1 MAGRLRRVNCILKI
15 LLFWVLLFYCLV
27 STAQVIDNPVFD
39 RTDQPLFNVEKI
51 EITNN
56 STLLYCTLTL
66 DGYMWAN
73 ISPNTYI
80 EDCET
85 NKKYTIIRSDGLPLA
100 PKQREFVEAGKYTVT
115 LVFPQINN
123 AKVIN
128 LIECPTENAFNVYG
142 IRLINDS
149 TLLKSVSEDSFI
161 LNIQSMI
168 TNGQYE
174 KVDSI
179 LNVYKGYSLTK
190 DDMFIVLF
198 LSSLNGF
205 AKTQTYNDM
214 SLIIPYEDDG
224 KRAFEY
230 LKNNVNKD
238 NAEESNCWNILP
250 IYAKIYNYLDDII
263 VVDIA
268 GFAKK
273 YYLEFGQSELL
284 PLFSVLQN
292 TYQYYF
298 AHHEWEKAI
307 ELMDFFYH
315 QALEREEE
323 NILVALSCGFVGSSS
338 LMRKNLTEAQ
348 KWLDESY
355 IRYQQYE
362 ERNTY
367 YAYYEL
373 LTNLAYLY
381 HTIGNSSEG
390 LKYSIEAC
398 NLSKSKYGEFSKEYI
413 NSIALRG
420 DCEIRLQGPK
430 EGIKYLEEAVTLLEK
445 VSNMSQDEKQ
455 VYRDKLKFAYH
466 LFNIKK
472 DVKSIDSIETENSV
486 ILEASSA
493 LAQGNTEKA
502 IERFSYLLEIYEKN
516 FQSVSLENYIF
527 VATSLS
533 NIMTKEGKLVEADKV
548 LDKALVMLK
557 ENKVDTELTRH
568 IYAAKG
574 EIHFALGDNLTSI
587 VFYRKAA
594 EIFKQVGDKGVA
606 YARLLSNISLIDIS
620 VKRYESALKRLN
632 EADSILNNFYSDDS
646 NDAADILMIQHNIAI
661 VYIKMGE
668 NTKAMNLLNNIITHV
683 QTPDKIPIK
692 TMAMTNLAELYMI
705 EKKYEKS
712 IELLENALSQSMD
725 VNIREPAKADLL
737 FCKIMQTDESVIN
750 DLKQYNEESRNS
762 VSTIFKRF
770 PEAERE
776 GYWNQKSQFLVF
788 LDNVAAETF
797 KNPAV
802 CQEAYNNAL
811 YTKSFL
817 LNSTRLLGDV
827 IHSISDVSVK
837 NKYNVMQNYKK
848 RLSQKTIDVDS
859 ISVIKSKISQM
870 EKEILTA
877 IPNFSSL
884 LDSQF
889 MTWNDVQS
897 LLGDNEV
904 AIEFVFLPEISFPIG
919 TLKYGALLLTK
930 DSDAPILISLCEDK
944 ELKSLLDNVVSD
956 NLAINNLYSLE
967 NNKLYSLLWDKID
980 PYLHKGA
987 NVYYSPC
994 GQIHRINLSAISNG
1008 KNRIGEV
1015 FNLYELSTTANIEKR
1030 REGPFEI
1037 SSAAIYGDIDY
1048 FEDTAT
1054 MVNESKSYSMF
1065 SSGELLANNK
1075 TRSQLR
1081 NSWDILPETKEEIDA
1096 IKNLFI
1102 NNKILVNIYSRTKA
1116 NEESIKAMDGNA
1128 PNIVH
1133 LATHGFYFPS
1143 GRTLDSDKMIPFF
1156 NGIDSNTSKNRHMLY
1171 SGLLFAGANNQWMG
1185 DSIPNGIEDG
1195 ILTAEEI
1202 SHIDLSGTKLIVLSA
1217 CETGLGDIDNIN
1229 GVFGLQQG
1237 LKRAGVETILM
1248 SLWKVDD
1255 KATRILMVD
1264 FYKNLL
1270 SGKTKH
1276 QSLKDAQLHLRQIE
1290 NGKYDKPEY
1299 WASFI
1304 MIDGLN

>member
-1 MAGRLRRVNCILKI
+1 MRSSLFFLFVICRLLS
-15 LLFWVLLFYCLV
+15 F
-27 STAQVIDNPVFD
+27 AQVIENPVFN
-39 RTDQPLFNVEKI
+39 RTDQPLFHVDKV
-51 EITNN
+51 EITQD
-56 STLLYCTLTL
+56 STIVFCTLLVEE
-66 DGYMWAN
+66 GMWAN
-73 ISPNTYI
+73 ISPDTYI
-80 EDCET
+80 EDIET
-85 NKKYTIIRSDGLPLA
+85 HRKYTIAKSEGLPFA
-100 PKQREFVEAGKYTVT
+100 PKQREFVDAGKYNVSFF
-115 LVFPQINN
+115 FPHINN

-128 LIECPTENAFNVYG
+128 LIECPTEKAFNVYG
-142 IRLINDS
+142 IRLTNDN
-149 TLLKSVSEDSFI
+149 TLLQSVSEDSFI

-168 TNGQYE
+168 TNGQHD

-179 LNVYKGYSLTK
+179 LNVYKGYSLSK
-190 DDMFIVLF
+190 DDMFIVYL

-205 AKTQTYNDM
+205 AKTQTYNNM
-214 SLIIPYEDDG
+214 SLIVPYKDDG

-238 NAEESNCWNILP
+238 NAEGSNCWNILP
-250 IYAKIYNYLDDII
+250 IYAKIYNYLNDII

-268 GFAKK
+268 DFAKK
-273 YYLEFGQSELL
+273 YYSELGQSELL
-284 PLFSVLQN
+284 PLFSVLLN
-292 TYQYYF
+292 AYQYYF

-315 QALEREEE
+315 QALERKEE
-323 NILVALSCGFVGSSS
+323 NIFVAISCGFIGSSS
-338 LMRKNLTEAQ
+338 LYGKNMAEAK

-355 IRYQQYE
+355 LRYQQYE

-373 LTNLAYLY
+373 LTHLAYLY
-381 HTIGNSSEG
+381 HTLGDSSEG
-390 LKYSIEAC
+390 LKFSIEAC
-398 NLSKSKYGEFSKEYI
+398 NLTKSKYGEFSKEYI
-413 NSIALRG
+413 NSLALRG
-420 DCEIRLQGPK
+420 DCEIRLQGSK
-430 EGIKYLEEAVTLLEK
+430 EGLKYLEEAVALLDNA
-445 VSNMSQDEKQ
+445 SNMSQNEKQ
-455 VYRDKLKFAYH
+455 AYRDKLKFAYQI
-466 LFNIKK
+466 LQIKK
-472 DVKSIDSIETENSV
+472 SVDSNDSIETENSV

-493 LAQGNTEKA
+493 YAQGNTEKA
-502 IERFSYLLEIYEKN
+502 IERFSYLLEIYENN
-516 FQSVSLENYIF
+516 FQSVSLDNFIF
-527 VATSLS
+527 VTTSLS
-533 NIMTKEGKLVEADKV
+533 NIMAKEGNLVEADKV
-548 LDKALVMLK
+548 LDKALVMLR
-557 ENKVDTELTRH
+557 ENKVDTKLTRY
-568 IYAAKG
+568 IYVAKG
-574 EIHFALGDNLTSI
+574 EIHYALGDNLTSI
-587 VFYRKAA
+587 DFYRKAA

-606 YARLLSNISLIDIS
+606 YARLLSDIALIEVS
-620 VKRYESALKRLN
+620 VKMYESAFKKLN
-632 EADSILNNFYSDDS
+632 EADSILNTFYSDNS
-646 NDAADILMIQHNIAI
+646 KDAADILMLQHNIAI

-668 NTKAMNLLNNIITHV
+668 NTKGINLLNNIIIRA
-683 QTPDKIPIK
+683 QTPDKIRVK
-692 TMAMTNLAELYMI
+692 TMAMSNLAETFMS
-705 EKKYEKS
+705 EKKYKESMK
-712 IELLENALSQSMD
+712 LLENALSQSMD
-725 VNIREPAKADLL
+725 DNIREQAKADLL

-750 DLKQYNEESRNS
+750 ELKQYNEESINS

-788 LDNVAAETF
+788 LNNVAAETF
-797 KNPAV
+797 NNLAV

-811 YTKSFL
+811 YTKSLL

-859 ISVIKSKISQM
+859 IGVIKSNINQM
-870 EKEILTA
+870 EKDILTA

-884 LDSQF
+884 LASKF
-889 MTWNDVQS
+889 KTWNDVQS
-897 LLGDNEV
+897 MLGDNEV
-904 AIEFVFLPEISFPIG
+904 AIEFVFLPEISFP
-919 TLKYGALLLTK
+919 TEKSKLRYGALLLTK
-930 DSDAPILISLCEDK
+930 DSDAPTLIYLCEDS
-944 ELKSLLDNVVSD
+944 ELKSLLDNNVSD
-956 NLAINNLYSLE
+956 KLAIDTLYSLE
-967 NNKLYSLLWDKID
+967 NNKLYDLLWKRID

-994 GQIHRINLSAISNG
+994 GQMHRINLSAVSNG
-1008 KNRIGEV
+1008 TTRIEDEY
-1015 FNLYELSTTANIEKR
+1015 NLYLLSTTADIEQRK
-1030 REGPFEI
+1030 EIPTEI
-1037 SSAAIYGDIDY
+1037 SSAALYGDIDY
-1048 FEDTAT
+1048 FEDMTT
-1054 MVNESKSYSMF
+1054 MANESKSYSML

-1081 NSWDILPETKEEIDA
+1081 NSWDILPETKEEINA
-1096 IKNLFI
+1096 IKNLFVDNNI
-1102 NNKILVNIYSRTKA
+1102 NVNIYSGTKA

-1143 GRTLDSDKMIPFF
+1143 GRTLDSDKIIPFF
-1156 NGIDSNTSKNRHMLY
+1156 HGIESNTSRNRHMLY

-1195 ILTAEEI
+1195 ILSAEEI

-1264 FYKNLL
+1264 FYKNLIF
-1270 SGKTKH
+1270 GKTKH
-1276 QSLKDAQLHLRQIE
+1276 QSLKDAQKHLRQIE

-1304 MIDGLN
+1304 ILDGID